1 MPKRV
6 ARRSAYRRPV
16 RTARYSGASG
26 TETTRRWWN
35 RATATILTLGA
46 LAGAIGAILALRP
59 SPDPED
65 SARFTAVRVTSQV
78 PLSEYRQR
86 SATMVPQASGHSQGR
101 QHDRGALA
109 PVAELAQAS
118 ADKRSSPVG
127 PYAAV
132 RHLQPDPTTNSPTDP
147 ATDTSAQESPSSDT
161 TASTSTDTSS
171 TDTSSTDTSST
182 DTSTPGPPTTTG
194 VGARSSSEGFVVPST
209 FQQEQFSAYAQEVL
223 EFAEAQDSGRKP
235 CEVNSQTNSD
245 DCIKLIPLSGSISKL
260 IPLIGSISLDPKGNP
275 VAPAVAAQRVVELL
289 RDARSTGR
297 EPQGGEEPRRE
308 PLGVVIS
315 ADLELAGLRGK
326 PVLLSWS
333 MWQQDGRKRL
343 YGNWLNRN
351 LAYRLEATTDRDTT
365 SLDLWVPLPKSP
377 GPYFIRVNL
386 AAAESLLASADSQP
400 FD

>member
-16 RTARYSGASG
+16 RRARYSRAST
-26 TETTRRWWN
+26 TEATRRWWN

-109 PVAELAQAS
+109 PVAELARAS

-147 ATDTSAQESPSSDT
+147 ATDTSAQESPSSDS
-161 TASTSTDTSS
+161 TASTSTDTSSTDTSS

-182 DTSTPGPPTTTG
+182 DTSTPGPPTTTR
-194 VGARSSSEGFVVPST
+194 VGDRSSFEGFVVPST
-209 FQQEQFSAYAQEVL
+209 FQQEEFSAYAQEVL
-223 EFAEAQDSGRKP
+223 EVAEAQDSGRKL
-235 CEVNSQTNSD
+235 CEVNSQTNPD
-245 DCIKLIPLSGSISKL
+245 DCIIRQL
-260 IPLIGSISLDPKGNP
+260 IPLIGSLSLDPKGNP

-289 RDARSTGR
+289 RDARSTGG

-333 MWQQDGRKRL
+333 MWQQGGKKRL

-386 AAAESLLASADSQP
+386 AAGESLLASADSQP